1 MPPKNKSEDEK
12 MQARKKDAE
21 RKRAS
26 RALQGTKKRSEMTND
41 ELAHIRELDRKS
53 KKIRRNNLTSQEKD
67 VIRIKDRNA
76 KQIKRNSLTL
86 AQKEKNKIKLLIQV
100 RKHRL
105 LQSERNKSIARYKAK
120 EGMRVIRKEGPMR
133 EFTERRKKHVWAIKW
148 RKFLSCNPIIRDLEE
163 KKKKFLNKSSK

>member
-86 AQKEKNKIKLLIQV
+86 AQKEKNKIKILIQV
-100 RKHRL
+100 RTHRL
-105 LQSERNKSIARYKAK
+105 LQSERNKSVARYKAK
-120 EGMRVIRKEGPMR
+120 EGMRVFRKEGPMR
-133 EFTERRKKHVWAIKW
+133 EFSERRKKHIWAVKW
-148 RKFLSCNPIIRDLEE
+148 KKFLSLNPMIKELEE
-163 KKKKFLNKSSK
+163 KKRERVY